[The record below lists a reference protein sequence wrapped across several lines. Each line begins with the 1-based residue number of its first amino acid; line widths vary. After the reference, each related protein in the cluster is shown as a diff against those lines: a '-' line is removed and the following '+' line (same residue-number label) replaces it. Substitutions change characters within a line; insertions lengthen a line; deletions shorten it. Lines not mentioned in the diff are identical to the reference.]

1 MKRGKLRHA
10 IFAVV
15 YSIKNKKIE
24 YLILKRKKHWIG
36 WEFTKG
42 GIDLFETRKMAV
54 RREVREETGQKIL
67 KIKRFHVGG
76 LYKYKNKLKDRPGV
90 IGQTY
95 HLFAV
100 EVKKGKVKI
109 DKNEHSEFKWTNF
122 NEAEK
127 KLTWENQ
134 KKCLRIVNE
143 WLGFELRSNV
153 ARPNAAK
160 RKKCLKIVNNWLK
173 DEIS

>member
-1 MKRGKLRHA
+1 MKFRHA

-24 YLILKRKKHWIG
+24 YLIMKRKKHWIG
-36 WEFTKG
+36 WEFVKG

-67 KIKRFHVGG
+67 KLTRFNVGG
-76 LYKYKNKLKDRPGV
+76 LYKYKKKLKDRPGV

-100 EVKKGKVKI
+100 EVKKGKVSL
-109 DKNEHSEFKWTNF
+109 DKKEHNGHKWVSF

-127 KLTWENQ
+127 KLTWKDQ
-134 KKCLRIVNE
+134 
-143 WLGFELRSNV
+143 
-153 ARPNAAK
+153 
-160 RKKCLKIVNNWLK
+160 KKCLKIVDTWIK
-173 DEIS
+173 SR

>member
-1 MKRGKLRHA
+1 MKRGKFRHA

-15 YSIKNKKIE
+15 YSVKNKKIE

-36 WEFTKG
+36 WEFVKG

-54 RREVREETGQKIL
+54 RREVKEETGQKIL
-67 KIKRFHVGG
+67 EIKRFNVKG
-76 LYKYKNKLKDRPGV
+76 LYRYKKKMKDRKGF

-100 EVKKGKVKI
+100 EVKKGKVSL
-109 DKNEHSEFKWTNF
+109 DKKEHNGHKWVSF

-127 KLTWENQ
+127 KLTWEDQ
-134 KKCLRIVNE
+134 
-143 WLGFELRSNV
+143 
-153 ARPNAAK
+153 
-160 RKKCLKIVNNWLK
+160 KKCLKIVDTWIK
-173 DEIS
+173 SR

>member
-1 MKRGKLRHA
+1 MKLRHA

-15 YSIKNKKIE
+15 YSVKDKKTE

-54 RREVREETGQKIL
+54 RREVKEETGLKIL

-76 LYKYKNKLKDRPGV
+76 LYKYKKKLDDRPGV
-90 IGQTY
+90 VGQTY

-100 EVKKGKVKI
+100 EAKKGKVSL
-109 DKNEHSEFKWTNF
+109 DKKEHSGFKWVNF
-122 NEAEK
+122 KEAEK
-127 KLTWENQ
+127 KLTWKDQ
-134 KKCLRIVNE
+134 
-143 WLGFELRSNV
+143 
-153 ARPNAAK
+153 
-160 RKKCLKIVNNWLK
+160 KKCLKIVKEWLEN
-173 DEIS
+173 EISRD